1 MRNVDRKKDT
11 SLGKGLP
18 SNQTD
23 KIKMERERER
33 EEVMEEIENE
43 EQY

>member
-1 MRNVDRKKDT
+1 MRNIDRKKDT

-23 KIKMERERER
+23 KTKMERERE
-33 EEVMEEIENE
+33 VMEEIERE